1 MKRLL
6 LKDPGV
12 LVQVVEFDL
21 QIEYTKIIMSKYSR
35 KIYQRKNLSETL
47 RWKDLYYVEKN
58 RGIDGIKGHGNGRNE
73 R

>member
-12 LVQVVEFDL
+12 LVKVVEFDL
-21 QIEYTKIIMSKYSR
+21 QIEYTKIIRSKYSR

-58 RGIDGIKGHGNGRNE
+58 RGIHGIKGHGNGRNE